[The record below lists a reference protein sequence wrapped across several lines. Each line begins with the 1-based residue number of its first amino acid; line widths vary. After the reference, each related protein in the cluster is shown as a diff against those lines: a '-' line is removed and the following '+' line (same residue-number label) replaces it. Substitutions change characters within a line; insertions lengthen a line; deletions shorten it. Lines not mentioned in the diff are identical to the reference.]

1 MCVYTSVYVCINMCI
16 CVYIQVKYARTSR
29 EVNNVAGAQ
38 ESTYF
43 MYALYTCA
51 YVCVYTYNTHAHM
64 CVHRRTTHAH
74 MCIPRHTI
82 DMYQQGGKEH
92 LRCASTRRAP
102 CPSLVLLPA
111 YVWHDSLICTTW
123 LIQMCDLTQRD
134 VWHDS
139 CASLALQPALCVTWL
154 IHMCDLTHS
163 YVC

>member
-1 MCVYTSVYVCINMCI
+1 MCVYTRTIHMRICVCIH
-16 CVYIQVKYARTSR
+16 VQ
-29 EVNNVAGAQ
+29 
-38 ESTYF
+38 
-43 MYALYTCA
+43 YTCA

-74 MCIPRHTI
+74 MCIHRHTI

-92 LRCASTRRAP
+92 LRCASTRRA
-102 CPSLVLLPA
+102 STRRALITYAGSSTREPA

-139 CASLALQPALCVTWL
+139 CASLALLPTLCVTWL
-154 IHMCDLTHS
+154 IHMCDLTYS
-163 YVC
+163 NVFS